1 MFEIER
7 KFLILRPDSDTL
19 SQYEHSQIKQTYL
32 LPNGRVRARRVGGN
46 TVYTHTVKTSVTDV
60 TRIEEEREVD
70 EYEYNLLLK
79 NADPDRNPVCK
90 IRYLIPSNGLVFELD
105 DFGCQYTHAL
115 FEVELESEDSP
126 FNIPDFITVIRE
138 VSSEKEYRNSS
149 IAKDGFLDK

>member
-7 KFLILRPDSDTL
+7 KFLILRPDDDTL

-32 LPNGRVRARRVGGN
+32 IPNGRVRARRAGGN

-60 TRIEEEREVD
+60 TRIEVEREVTES
-70 EYEYNLLLK
+70 EYKLLLEK
-79 NADPDRNPVCK
+79 ADPDRKPVCK
-90 IRYLIPSNGLVFELD
+90 TRYLIPAKGLVFELD
-105 DFGCQYTHAL
+105 DYGSEYTHAL
-115 FEVELESEDSP
+115 LEIELESEDSP
-126 FNIPDFITVIRE
+126 FNIPNFITVIRE